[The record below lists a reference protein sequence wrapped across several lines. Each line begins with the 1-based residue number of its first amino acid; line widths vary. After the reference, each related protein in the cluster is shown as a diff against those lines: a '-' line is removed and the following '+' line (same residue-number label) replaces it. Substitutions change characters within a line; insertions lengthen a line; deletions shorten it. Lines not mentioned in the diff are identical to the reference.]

1 MLHCTAARESLVA
14 TKFLNGVRARV
25 RVKELGLESEVY
37 GAIVMV
43 KGLESSLRLG
53 FRLEC

>member
-14 TKFLNGVRARV
+14 TKFLNWVRARV
-25 RVKELGLESEVY
+25 RVKELGLESEGY